1 MKFINLIKRNLKF
14 LLLSL
19 GLVIFIII
27 SAIYIA
33 NLLFAGKNSYDVY
46 SNLKNEKVQLQNEI
60 KQLQFENAALQKK
73 YLELKNLE
81 PEEL

>member
-1 MKFINLIKRNLKF
+1 VKLIELFKTNIRF

-19 GLVIFIII
+19 TLITLIII
-27 SAIYIA
+27 SAIYIS
-33 NLLFAGKNSYDVY
+33 NLMFAGKNSYDVY
-46 SNLKNEKVQLQNEI
+46 SNLKVKKMQLQNEI
-60 KQLQFENAALQKK
+60 KQLQIENATLQKK

>member
-1 MKFINLIKRNLKF
+1 MKFINLIKSNFKF
-14 LLLSL
+14 LLLSFS
-19 GLVIFIII
+19 LVIFIII

-33 NLLFAGKNSYDVY
+33 NLLFAGKNSYGVY
-46 SNLKNEKVQLQNEI
+46 SSLKNKKIQLQNEI
-60 KQLQFENAALQKK
+60 KQLQFENADLQKK